1 MINNI
6 RDAFIDMLRS
16 STWMDEDSKEKAIEK
31 VNLKKNN
38 FEIFNKYFPRRY
50 QSMKKLVIQNI

>member
-38 FEIFNKYFPRRY
+38 FEIFNKYFQRH
-50 QSMKKLVIQNI
+50 